1 MVETP
6 ATAQQSHK
14 QEKVGEV
21 TSTKMKKT
29 IVVQVTRRSSHAL
42 YQRVVSKTKKFYAHD
57 EKETARLGDI
67 VRIVESRPL
76 SRLKRWRLAE
86 IVRRPAVAGVA
97 GLPGDELAIPGAA
110 ADKGADKKQEAR
122 P

>member
-1 MVETP
+1 MAEIKQ
-6 ATAQQSHK
+6 AHK

-29 IVVQVTRRSSHAL
+29 IVVQVTRRSSHPL

-86 IVRRPAVAGVA
+86 VVRRSAVAGVA
-97 GLPGDELAIPGAA
+97 GLPDPDLAASSPA
-110 ADKGADKKQEAR
+110 KEVQS
-122 P
+122 